1 MRGKIRQHMRRL
13 LLVSGVLLL
22 LLIAGAAAWFA
33 WALRPERIREHLIT
47 AVSDRFAARVEV
59 ETAQVAIL
67 PRPAIDGTRL
77 RIHLRDVA
85 PDVPPLVSVNAFQAS
100 APFSG
105 LAGPKVHLDNVSLVG
120 TDIRIPPGGIKPAVA
135 SLDVH
140 RPDAGS
146 GDRRSSIVINEI
158 VSRDARLEIATR
170 KANKLP
176 RVFEIHDLVMRG
188 FGLPEGAR
196 FQAGITNPIP
206 RGRVETTGVFGPW
219 LTEEPSLTPIRGEYS
234 FRNADLDDIKG
245 ISGIL
250 SSVGQYRG
258 TLERIE
264 VDGQTETPDF
274 SIDLANQPVP
284 LFTRFKAIVDGT
296 NGDTWLDR
304 VDAKLG
310 QSNIVASGAVV
321 RDRDVKGRH
330 VALEIQ
336 IREARIEDIL
346 TLAVKAAKAPMTGRM
361 ELTTTFL
368 LPAGEQDVID
378 RLRLD
383 GTFRLAQA
391 RFSNIDIQR
400 RIEGLSLRARGNENP
415 ELSADGSS
423 VVSNLRGRF
432 VMRGAKLDFK
442 ELTFTIPG
450 AHVQL
455 AGIYDLHGEALD
467 FQGELLLDATLADM
481 TSGFKSFLA
490 RLAQPFFRRQGGGS
504 RFPIK
509 ISGPRSKPEFG
520 LDMGRVFRRGE
531 TQVKAQK
538 PNGKN

>member
-1 MRGKIRQHMRRL
+1 MRRFFL
-13 LLVSGVLLL
+13 VAGILAVLLV
-22 LLIAGAAAWFA
+22 GAAVAWFA
-33 WALRPERIREHLIT
+33 WALRPERVREHLVA
-47 AVSDRFAARVEV
+47 AVSDRFAAG
-59 ETAQVAIL
+59 VAVDDAHISIV
-67 PRPAIDGTRL
+67 PRPAISGTRL
-77 RIHLRDVA
+77 RIQLRDA
-85 PDVPPLVSVNAFQAS
+85 AADAPPLVSVNSFQAS
-100 APFSG
+100 APFRG
-105 LAGPKVHLDNVSLVG
+105 LVGPRIQLGNVSLVG
-120 TDIRIPPGGIKPAVA
+120 IDVRVPPGGLKPAVA
-135 SLDVH
+135 SLDKGG
-140 RPDAGS
+140 AG
-146 GDRRSSIVINEI
+146 DIRSATPTSIVIDEI

-176 RVFEIHDLVMRG
+176 RIFEIHDLVMRG

-196 FQAGITNPIP
+196 FQAAVTNAIP

-219 LTEEPSLTPIRGEYS
+219 LKEEPTLTPIRGEYA
-234 FRNADLDDIKG
+234 FRHADLDDIKG
-245 ISGIL
+245 IGGIL

-274 SIDLANQPVP
+274 SIDIANQPVP

-310 QSNIVASGAVV
+310 QSNIVASGAIV

-330 VALEIQ
+330 VALDIQ
-336 IREARIEDIL
+336 IREARIEDVL
-346 TLAVKAAKAPMTGRM
+346 RLAVKAARAPLTGRM

-378 RLRLD
+378 RLNLN
-383 GTFRLAQA
+383 GQFRLAQA

-400 RIEGLSLRARGNENP
+400 RIEALSLRARGKEDAQP
-415 ELSADGSS
+415 TGDGSS

-432 VMRGAKLDFK
+432 VMRGARLDFK

-450 AHVQL
+450 AEVQL
-455 AGIYDLHGEALD
+455 AGLYDLHRELLD
-467 FQGELLLDATLADM
+467 FKGELLVDATLADM

-490 RLAQPFFRRQGGGS
+490 RLAQPFFRRPGGGS

-520 LDMGRVFRRGE
+520 LDMGRVFKRG
-531 TQVKAQK
+531 
-538 PNGKN
+538 

>member
-1 MRGKIRQHMRRL
+1 MRRF
-13 LLVSGVLLL
+13 LLVAGVLAL
-22 LLIAGAAAWFA
+22 LLIVGAAAWFA
-33 WALRPERIREHLIT
+33 WALRPERVREHLVA
-47 AVSDRFAARVEV
+47 AVSDRFAGRVDV
-59 ETAQVAIL
+59 QTAQISIV

-77 RIHLRDVA
+77 RIRLRDA
-85 PDVPPLVSVNAFQAS
+85 AADAPPLVSVNAFHAS
-100 APFSG
+100 APFAG
-105 LAGPKVHLDNVSLVG
+105 LVGPKVQLGDVSLVG
-120 TDIRIPPGGIKPAVA
+120 TDIRIPPGGLRPAVA
-135 SLDVH
+135 SLDIDS
-140 RPDAGS
+140 PGAP
-146 GDRRSSIVINEI
+146 RRERATSIVIDEI
-158 VSRDARLEIATR
+158 VSRDGRLEIATR

-196 FQAGITNPIP
+196 FQAAVTNAIP

-219 LTEEPSLTPIRGEYS
+219 LREEPTLTPIRGEYA

-245 ISGIL
+245 IGGIL

-310 QSNIVASGAVV
+310 ESNILASGAIV
-321 RDRDVKGRH
+321 RERDVKGRH
-330 VALEIQ
+330 VALDLQ
-336 IREARIEDIL
+336 IREARIEDVL
-346 TLAVKAAKAPMTGRM
+346 RLAVKAAKSPMTGRM

-378 RLRLD
+378 RLNLN
-383 GTFRLAQA
+383 GQFRLAQA
-391 RFSNIDIQR
+391 RFSNIDVQR
-400 RIEGLSLRARGNENP
+400 RIEALSLRARGKEDAQP
-415 ELSADGSS
+415 SGDGSS

-432 VMRGAKLDFK
+432 VMRGARLEFR

-450 AHVQL
+450 AEVQL
-455 AGIYDLHGEALD
+455 AGQYDLHRESLD
-467 FQGELLLDATLADM
+467 FKGELLVDATLADM

-490 RLAQPFFRRQGGGS
+490 RLAQPFFRRPGGGS
-504 RFPIK
+504 RFPIR
-509 ISGPRSKPEFG
+509 ISGPRTKPEFG
-520 LDMGRVFRRGE
+520 LDMGRVFRRG
-531 TQVKAQK
+531 
-538 PNGKN
+538 